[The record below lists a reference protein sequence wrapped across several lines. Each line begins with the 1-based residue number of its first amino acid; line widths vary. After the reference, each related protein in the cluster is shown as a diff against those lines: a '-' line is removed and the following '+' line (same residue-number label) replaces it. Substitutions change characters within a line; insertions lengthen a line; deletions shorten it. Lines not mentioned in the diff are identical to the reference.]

1 MPAKRP
7 AADATP
13 APAASPAFDFEQALT
28 DLESLV
34 ERLEQGDLPLE
45 ASLAEFQRGVDLSRR
60 CQAALAAAEQRVEKL
75 LQRSD
80 GTEERVPLDGGD
92 F

>member
-7 AADATP
+7 TAADPATGM
-13 APAASPAFDFEQALT
+13 ASFDFEQALA
-28 DLESLV
+28 DLEALV

-60 CQAALAAAEQRVEKL
+60 CQAALAAAEQRVEIL
-75 LQRSD
+75 LQRPD
-80 GTEERVPLDGGD
+80 GTEERVPLDDGET
-92 F
+92 

>member
-7 AADATP
+7 TAADPATST
-13 APAASPAFDFEQALT
+13 ASFDFEQALA
-28 DLESLV
+28 DLEALV

-75 LQRSD
+75 LQRPD
-80 GTEERVPLDGGD
+80 GTEERVPLDDGET
-92 F
+92 

>member
-7 AADATP
+7 TAADPATGTT
-13 APAASPAFDFEQALT
+13 SFDFEQALA
-28 DLESLV
+28 DLEALV

-60 CQAALAAAEQRVEKL
+60 CQAALAAAEQRVEIL
-75 LQRSD
+75 LQRPD
-80 GTEERVPLDGGD
+80 GTEERVPLDDGET
-92 F
+92 

>member
-1 MPAKRP
+1 MPAKRAAAEPTANP
-7 AADATP
+7 A
-13 APAASPAFDFEQALT
+13 AFDFEQALA
-28 DLESLV
+28 DLEALV
-34 ERLEQGDLPLE
+34 ERLERGDLPLE

-80 GTEERVPLDGGD
+80 GTEERVPLDDGEV
-92 F
+92 